1 MCSELQHTKE
11 SAVSANAK
19 RNTIHLVAPR
29 SLTAAVKAAA
39 ARELTTNS
47 EYVRRAVIER
57 LRADGVE
64 PSQHA
69 PAEQT
74 AA

>member
-1 MCSELQHTKE
+1 
-11 SAVSANAK
+11 VNASL
-19 RNTIHLVAPR
+19 HVLAPS
-29 SLTAAVKAAA
+29 SLTAAVKEAA

-57 LRADGVE
+57 LRADGFD
-64 PSQHA
+64 
-69 PAEQT
+69 PAQPN

>member
-1 MCSELQHTKE
+1 MNGSLH
-11 SAVSANAK
+11 V
-19 RNTIHLVAPR
+19 LAPR

-57 LRADGVE
+57 LRADGID
-64 PSQHA
+64 PTQFGSAQ
-69 PAEQT
+69 PN
-74 AA
+74 AAA